1 VEELHTS
8 QPSLV
13 EAEVEPRIAAGEMTF
28 AEMGGAAV
36 VRHSKIARPKSPS
49 GHFRPSKWRL
59 PAARCPAAT
68 EASAVP
74 LLQSTLCLSILLRF
88 HLLAVLP
95 RAEVRPGYLRGFAQ
109 QRDHK

>member
-36 VRHSKIARPKSPS
+36 VHHSKVARPSLLIAALSP
-49 GHFRPSKWRL
+49 RPTHI
-59 PAARCPAAT
+59 PAASHRNA
-68 EASAVP
+68 
-74 LLQSTLCLSILLRF
+74 
-88 HLLAVLP
+88 
-95 RAEVRPGYLRGFAQ
+95 
-109 QRDHK
+109 